1 MNFGTLYGIG
11 IGPGDPDLIS
21 VKGAKLLGDCR
32 HVIVPKAKPRAES
45 LALAIAGKH
54 IRPDAVIHE
63 MVFPMVTEP
72 GPLNRHWEASAD
84 RTAEAL
90 SASEDACYLTLG
102 DPMLYSTY
110 IYLIRALKQRHPQ
123 IRVSTVPG
131 ITAFS
136 AAAALTD
143 FPIGE
148 AKTPVIIVPTADDPA
163 DLQKALESRATVILM
178 KVGNRLPRILRILE
192 EHQALDRSVL
202 VSRAGLPD
210 QRIETDL
217 RQLAN
222 DPQAGYLSIILVQAT
237 DKEAC

>member
-32 HVIVPKAKPRAES
+32 HVIVPKAKPSTGS

-54 IRPDAVIHE
+54 IRPDAEIHE
-63 MVFPMVTEP
+63 MVFPMVTAP
-72 GPLNRHWEASAD
+72 DPLNRHWEASAD
-84 RTAEAL
+84 RTAEIL
-90 SASEDACYLTLG
+90 GTEQDACYLTLG
-102 DPMLYSTY
+102 DPLFYSTY
-110 IYLIRALKQRHPQ
+110 IYLVRALKRRHPQ
-123 IRVSTVPG
+123 IGIVTVPG

-148 AKTPVIIVPTADDPA
+148 AKTPVIIVPTADDSA
-163 DLQKALESRATVILM
+163 DLEKALETRGTVILM
-178 KVGNRLPRILRILE
+178 KVGNRLPRILQILE
-192 EHQALDRSVL
+192 ENRVLDRSVL

-217 RQLAN
+217 RRLAD
-222 DPQAGYLSIILVQAT
+222 DPKAGYLSIILVRANG
-237 DKEAC
+237 KETS